1 MTERQER
8 FKDLVEK
15 LLMDK
20 NLSISAIQRQLEE
33 LGFKEHRLILTGY
46 LRAMRDLGI
55 IEEVEVPPSKIYS
68 LISREEESKLSFYDL
83 IEQGI
88 DELNED
94 DEARL
99 VLAVLIINTLFHRPA
114 FRAELKRMGIKDVYT
129 RSLHKVEGKAY
140 LSQIDQNKLTIPEN
154 DPAFECDYEVVST
167 QAFEMMIRVLSTIL
181 KEVVDVNGLYE
192 KYPQTTL
199 FAPNL

>member
-1 MTERQER
+1 MTDGQT
-8 FKDLVEK
+8 FKDLIEK
-15 LLMDK
+15 LLMDRD
-20 NLSISAIQRQLEE
+20 LSISAIQRQLEE

-55 IEEVEVPPSKIYS
+55 LEEVEVPPSKIYS
-68 LISREEESKLSFYDL
+68 LISREEEPKMSFYDL

-88 DELNED
+88 DELKLD

-114 FRAELKRMGIKDVYT
+114 FRAELKRMRIKHVYT
-129 RSLHKVEGKAY
+129 RSLHEVDGKAY

-154 DPAFECDYEVVST
+154 DPAFECDYEVIPAQSY
-167 QAFEMMIRVLSTIL
+167 EMMIRVLSTIL
-181 KEVVDVNGLYE
+181 KEVVDVDGLYE